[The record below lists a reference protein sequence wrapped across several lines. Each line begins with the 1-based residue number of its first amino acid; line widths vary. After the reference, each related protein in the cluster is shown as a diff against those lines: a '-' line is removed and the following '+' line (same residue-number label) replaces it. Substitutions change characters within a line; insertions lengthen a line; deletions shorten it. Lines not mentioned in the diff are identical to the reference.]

1 MKMGAIAQRQIACIA
16 FCVLLLASVLPMVAQ
31 TECRL
36 ATESGRSVVSVHTAW
51 ESVTAPGEES
61 APSARMQ
68 DSLVTAAE
76 TAVKS
81 ESRAVKLAALSPE
94 VSPSASDVS
103 VSGTVSDP
111 SGAIVA
117 GVTVTLHRDN
127 DSWEQSTTTDA
138 GGEFR
143 FHDVPAGRYELQV
156 EHPGFKIYKTG
167 IKVRIR
173 HPAHLHIV
181 LAVADVKETITVHS
195 LEGHLNT
202 DIADNAD
209 VFRLNAQF
217 LEDLPI
223 LDDDILGAI
232 SKLVLDPAS
241 VGTNGATLVVDGM
254 PSSSI
259 GVPVSAIEEV
269 RINKNPYSAEF
280 ARPGRG
286 RIEIITKS
294 GSSNYHGS
302 FNFKFRDY
310 RLDARNAFAVDRP
323 QEQRRQFEGYFSG
336 PVSKNTTF
344 LVAASRKEEDL
355 QSIVFAQGPLGLIDE
370 SFPRPR
376 RDTYVSA
383 QATHEMGKNRL
394 SFRYNFFDWSDKG
407 EGVGGFG
414 LPDVAADSTAQY
426 HQIHSSYKSVITPKL
441 LNEFLIRIRTENGV
455 TRSRRPGIPR
465 IVVLSSVTS
474 GGAQIDRNETTNR
487 AEFTDVLS
495 WSHGNHLVKMGINV
509 PSLSR
514 YGLNDRSNREGTF
527 YFSSLEDFAQGRPFS
542 FVKQQGNGHL
552 VFWAAELG
560 SFIQDEVRLRPNLS
574 MAFGLRY
581 DWQSHLSARNN
592 HNFAPRF
599 SFAFAPKRDGKTV
612 FRGGAGIFYD
622 TTGRGPIADV
632 LRYNGS
638 RLLQFVLSN
647 PGFPDALALGDSF
660 ATLSSSIVRFD
671 PNLRSP
677 YIVQYSFG
685 VERQLQKSL
694 MLTATYIGTRG
705 IDLFRSR
712 DINAPLPPLFLA
724 RPDPSIGVLQ
734 QIESSGHLEAHALE
748 VALRG
753 NLSRFFTGI
762 LEYRLRRTYDNT
774 DGIDAFPANNY
785 DLSTEWSRSSSE
797 ERHAF
802 LAFGTF
808 NAGRLF
814 KLGMVFSVRS
824 GRPYSITTGLDD
836 FNDGF
841 ANARPPGARRN
852 SLVGPGKVTLDLR
865 WSKEFSLHPGRN
877 GKDKKKGPS
886 MTIGVDAFNVLNR
899 VNLGTPV
906 GNLSS
911 PFFGRSVSAGPA
923 RLMQLSLGFKF

>member
-1 MKMGAIAQRQIACIA
+1 MADSAQRQIACVA
-16 FCVLLLASVLPMVAQ
+16 FCVVLLASVLPMAAQ
-31 TECRL
+31 TEYCL
-36 ATESGRSVVSVHTAW
+36 AKESGRSVVSVHTAL
-51 ESVTAPGEES
+51 ESVAKPEEES
-61 APSARMQ
+61 APSAMMQ

-76 TAVKS
+76 TAEKS
-81 ESRAVKLAALSPE
+81 ESHTVKLAALSPE
-94 VSPSASDVS
+94 VSPSASAVS

-111 SGAIVA
+111 SGAIIA
-117 GVTVTLHRDN
+117 SVTVTLHRD
-127 DSWEQSTTTDA
+127 DGSWEQSTTTDA
-138 GGEFR
+138 GGEFL
-143 FHDVPAGRYELQV
+143 FHNVPAGRYELQI
-156 EHPGFKIYKTG
+156 EHTGFKIYKTG
-167 IKVRIR
+167 VKVRTR
-173 HPAHLHIV
+173 HAAHLHIV
-181 LAVADVKETITVHS
+181 LEVADVKETITVQS

-202 DIADNAD
+202 DIAENAD
-209 VFRLNAQF
+209 VFKLNAQF

-223 LDDDILGAI
+223 LDNDIIGTI

-241 VGTNGATLVVDGM
+241 VGTNGATLIVDGM

-302 FNFKFRDY
+302 FTFKFRDY

-344 LVAASRKEEDL
+344 LVAASRKEENL
-355 QSIVFAQGPLGLIDE
+355 QSVVFALGPSGPIGE

-383 QATHEMGKNRL
+383 QVTHEIGKSRL

-407 EGVGGFG
+407 EGVGGFA
-414 LPDVAADSTAQY
+414 LPDVAADSTSRY
-426 HQIHSSYKSVITPKL
+426 HQIHSSYRAVITPKL

-455 TRSRRPGIPR
+455 TQSRRPGIPR
-465 IVVLSSVTS
+465 IAVLGAFTS
-474 GGAQIDRNETTNR
+474 GGAQVDQNDTNNR
-487 AEFTDVLS
+487 IEFTDVLS
-495 WSHGNHLVKMGINV
+495 WSRGKHLIKMGINV
-509 PSLSR
+509 PTLSR
-514 YGLNDRSNREGTF
+514 YGSNDRSNREGTF
-527 YFSSLEDFAQGRPFS
+527 YFSSLEDLAQGRPFS

-560 SFIQDEVRLRPNLS
+560 SFVQDDVRIRPNLS

-581 DWQSHLSARNN
+581 DWQSHLSDRD
-592 HNFAPRF
+592 NFAPRF
-599 SFAFAPKRDGKTV
+599 SFAFAPKKDGKTV
-612 FRGGAGIFYD
+612 FRGGAGVFYD
-622 TTGRGPIADV
+622 TTGPRPIADI
-632 LRYNGS
+632 LRFNGS
-638 RLLQFVLSN
+638 TLRQFVLSN
-647 PGFPDALALGDSF
+647 PGFPDPLAFGDSF
-660 ATLSSSIVRFD
+660 ATPPSSIVRFAPD
-671 PNLRSP
+671 LRSP
-677 YIVQYSFG
+677 YLVQYSFG

-694 MLTATYIGTRG
+694 MLTATYIGARG
-705 IDLFRSR
+705 IKLFRSR
-712 DINAPLPPLFLA
+712 DINAPPPPLFLA
-724 RPDPSIGVLQ
+724 RPDPSIGVLR

-748 VALRG
+748 IALRG
-753 NLSRFFTGI
+753 NLSRFFSGI
-762 LEYRLRRTYDNT
+762 LAYRLRRNYDNT
-774 DGIDAFPANNY
+774 DGIGFFPANNY

-797 ERHAF
+797 ERHSF

-814 KLGMVFSVRS
+814 KLGIIFSAHS

-841 ANARPPGARRN
+841 ANARPPGVRRN

-865 WSKEFSLHPGRN
+865 WSKEFFLHPGRKD
-877 GKDKKKGPS
+877 KDKKKGPS

-899 VNLGTPV
+899 VNLSTPV
-906 GNLSS
+906 GDLSS
-911 PFFGRSVSAGPA
+911 PFFGRSVSAGSA
-923 RLMQLSLGFKF
+923 RLMQLSLSFKF